1 MIKNPPK
8 IYLASQSP
16 RRKKLLEQINLDFEV
31 FSVDVKEKFQ
41 DCENSVETVLRL
53 AKEKMTVAKKIK
65 QNGLIITADTIVV
78 LNNRRIGKPADKK
91 EAKAILQSLSG
102 NSHFV
107 YTGFI
112 IYDVPGNKI
121 IEDVVKTKVTFRH
134 LLEKEIDD
142 YISTGS
148 PMDKAGAYGIQDDF
162 GAVFVEKIDG
172 CYYNVVGLPLSRLYT
187 RLKEMAEFE

>member
-16 RRKKLLEQINLDFEV
+16 RRKKLLEQINLNFEV
-31 FSVDVKEKFQ
+31 FSVDVDEQFQ
-41 DCENSVETVLRL
+41 DSENSAETVVRL
-53 AKEKMTVAKKIK
+53 AKEKMDAAKTVK
-65 QNGLIITADTIVV
+65 NDGLIITADTIVV
-78 LNNRRIGKPADKK
+78 LDNKRIGKPADEKDA
-91 EAKAILQSLSG
+91 AKILHSLSG

-112 IYDVPGNKI
+112 IYDSVRNKT
-121 IEDVVKTKVTFRH
+121 IEDFVKTKVTFRH
-134 LLEKEIDD
+134 LSEKEIDD
-142 YISTGS
+142 YIKTGS

-172 CYYNVVGLPLSRLYT
+172 CYYNVVGLPVSRLYT
-187 RLKEMAEFE
+187 RLKEMIKFE